1 MSVQFITSAQAAA
14 LIPDNAH
21 VVVDGFFGYSLAED
35 ILVEMEKRYQ
45 AVRHPA
51 GMHLKFITDPTIDGE
66 LRGIN
71 RLAYDG
77 MIASAIGSN
86 MTHAKKLADRAG
98 RNEFPIW
105 MLPQGVIL
113 EMWRAIAAGRP
124 GVLTD
129 VGLHTYAD
137 PRLEGCAMNEAAKED
152 GGYRIEVVKIGGEE
166 YLFYPRFPIEYVLLK
181 GSYADEDGNVSI
193 EREGVRIQQLELA
206 MAAHNTGGKVIV
218 QVDQLLLRNSIRPR
232 DVAIPRDMIDYICV
246 GDPEHSRQQFVWPD
260 HFKPELSG
268 DIRVVLESIKP
279 MPFGVRKLLARRAAM
294 ELFKGDFTN
303 LGIGVPT
310 HVSDILAEEGL
321 FDQITL
327 SFESG
332 IVGGLPASG
341 FAAGSGFNASAILR
355 HTDMF
360 NFIDGGG
367 IDLTC
372 LGCAQV
378 DREGNVNVTKF
389 GGRITG
395 PGGFVDISQNA
406 RTVCFV
412 GTFTAGKPEVKI
424 KPDGSLE
431 VVSEG
436 SLMKFIDHVDQVSFS
451 GEYARQRG
459 RRVLYVTE
467 RAVFEMRPGGITLTE
482 IAPGIDLERDILAH
496 MAFRPQIAADLH
508 EMDRRIFLDQPMGLS
523 LKDR

>member
-1 MSVQFITSAQAAA
+1 MRVQFITTAEAAA
-14 LIPDNAH
+14 LIPDHAH
-21 VVVDGFFGYSLAED
+21 VVVDGFFGYSLAEEV
-35 ILVEMEKRYQ
+35 LVELEKRYLSD
-45 AVRHPA
+45 RHPM
-51 GMHLKFITDPTIDGE
+51 GIHVKFITDPTIDGE

-71 RLAYDG
+71 RLAYKG
-77 MIASAIGSN
+77 MLGSAIGSN
-86 MTHAKKLADRAG
+86 MTHSKKLGELAAE
-98 RNEFPIW
+98 NEFPIW

-137 PRLEGCAMNEAAKED
+137 PRLEGCCMNEAAAKSD
-152 GGYRIEVVKIGGEE
+152 GYHVEVVKIGGEDH
-166 YLFYPRFPIEYVLLK
+166 LFYPRFPVEYVLIK
-181 GSYADEDGNVSI
+181 GSYADEDGNISI

-232 DVAIPRDMIDYICV
+232 DVTIPRDMVDYVCV
-246 GDPEHSRQQFVWPD
+246 GTPEHSRQQYVWSE
-260 HFKPELSG
+260 HFLPELSG
-268 DIRVVLESIKP
+268 DVRIVLKSIPP
-279 MPFGVRKLLARRAAM
+279 MPFGVRKVLARRAAM
-294 ELFKGDFTN
+294 ELYKGDFTN

-412 GTFTAGKPEVKI
+412 GTFTAGKPDVRITPEGKLKI
-424 KPDGSLE
+424 
-431 VVSEG
+431 VSEG
-436 SLMKFIDHVDQVSFS
+436 TLMKYVDHVDQVSFS

-459 RRVLYVTE
+459 RRILYVTE
-467 RAVFEMRPGGITLTE
+467 RAVFEMRPEGLTLTE
-482 IAPGIDLERDILAH
+482 IAPGVDIERDIFAH
-496 MAFRPQIAADLH
+496 MAFLPRVAEDLH
-508 EMDRRIFLDQPMGLS
+508 LMDTRIFLDRLMGLS
-523 LKDR
+523 LKER